1 MDFLARAGAVI
12 DRAHRVAGLL
22 LVIVIVQAI
31 VIISMWGT
39 NNALTQRIRLMSERL
54 PVYAIPGA
62 TRGIYS
68 PTEDDL
74 LIQAFSDTVIQSFNT
89 FTYETIARQYEE
101 MKPFM
106 TAEMLTFSADYF
118 DKLVRDAN
126 VDRRSQLFVPDRS
139 TLKVEKSE
147 DNGTEIRKVTQRG
160 TLQTIV
166 AGSIVE
172 SVPVEMSLTLRK
184 VIISKSNPF
193 GFMLQSYSARKVE
206 TQATQPLPP
215 APPITPQGGY

>member
-12 DRAHRVAGLL
+12 DRAHRVAGIL
-22 LVIVIVQAI
+22 LVLVIVQAI
-31 VIISMWGT
+31 IIISMWGT
-39 NNALTQRIRLMSERL
+39 NNMLTSRIKTMTERL

-74 LIQAFSDTVIQSFNT
+74 LIQAFTDTVIQSFNT
-89 FTYETIARQYEE
+89 FTYETIGRQYEE

-106 TAEMLTFSADYF
+106 TAEMLTFSSDYF
-118 DKLVRDAN
+118 DKLVRDSA
-126 VDRRSQLFVPDRS
+126 VDRRSQLLVPNRS
-139 TLKVEKSE
+139 TLRVEKLE
-147 DNGTEIRKVTQRG
+147 DNGSEIRKVTQQG

-172 SVPVEMSLTLRK
+172 SVPVELSLTLRK

-193 GFMLQSYSARKVE
+193 GFMLQAYGARKAE
-206 TQATQPLPP
+206 EQRTQPLPAVQP
-215 APPITPQGGY
+215 MQGG